1 VKHGAAV
8 ERDLQL
14 LRQKFRYAL
23 GSRDTTVALTMVEL
37 HVTHV
42 VGARPNFM
50 KMAPVYFALNAVKGI
65 VQRVVHTGQ
74 HYDARMSDVFF
85 VELGLPA
92 PDANLEVGSGSHA
105 VQTAQVMQRFEQE
118 VLNHHTDWVC
128 LYGDVNSTVAAALV
142 ASKLGI
148 GVAHVEAGL
157 RSKDWSMP
165 EEINRVVTDRLS
177 QLLFTP
183 SADADLNLKH
193 EGVPSERIH
202 FVGNCMIDT
211 LVRLLPKATRPA
223 SLPQTI
229 ADGEF
234 VLVTLH
240 RPATV
245 DDPVLLGQVLRALG
259 YCLERAPIVF
269 PLHPR
274 TRAKLEAAGYV
285 APPRLLLIDPVGYL
299 DFLWLEAHARVVVT
313 DSGGVQE
320 ETSYLGVPCLTFRDN
335 TERPVTCEFGSNR
348 LIGRDP
354 AQLLQF
360 VLAAF
365 SEPAGPKRTPPLWD
379 GRAGERIAAVF
390 AARALA
396 KAST

>member
-1 VKHGAAV
+1 MQH
-8 ERDLQL
+8 L
-14 LRQKFRYAL
+14 L
-23 GSRDTTVALTMVEL
+23 
-37 HVTHV
+37 VTHV

-50 KMAPVYFALNAVKGI
+50 KMAPVYFALNAVSA
-65 VQRVVHTGQ
+65 VRQRLVHTGQ

-85 VELGLPA
+85 SELGLPA

-105 VQTAQVMQRFEQE
+105 AQTAQIMLRFEAE
-118 VLNHHTDWVC
+118 VTAHRPDWVC
-128 LYGDVNSTVAAALV
+128 LYGDVNSTLAAALV

-157 RSKDWSMP
+157 RSGDWSMP

-183 SADADLNLKH
+183 SRDGDDNLRR
-193 EGVPSERIH
+193 EGVPEERIH

-211 LVRLLPKATRPA
+211 LVRLLPKAVRPEA
-223 SLPQTI
+223 VDATLD
-229 ADGEF
+229 AGNF

-245 DDPVLLGQVLRALG
+245 DDPVLLGRVLSALEQVARQL
-259 YCLERAPIVF
+259 PVIF

-274 TRAKLEAAGYV
+274 TRSKLDAAGYR
-285 APPRLLLIDPVGYL
+285 PGPGMLLIAPVSYL
-299 DFLWLEAHARVVVT
+299 EFLWLQERARVVVT

-335 TERPVTCEFGSNR
+335 TERPVTCEHGSNT
-348 LIGRDP
+348 LVGRDP
-354 AQLLQF
+354 ERMVQS
-360 VLAAF
+360 VLAALHK
-365 SEPAGPKRTPPLWD
+365 PARYGSRPPLWD
-379 GRAGERIAAVF
+379 GQAAQRIAAVF
-390 AARALA
+390 ADLSVRA
-396 KAST
+396 ASDASQKTQTVGST

>member
-1 VKHGAAV
+1 MQH
-8 ERDLQL
+8 L
-14 LRQKFRYAL
+14 L
-23 GSRDTTVALTMVEL
+23 
-37 HVTHV
+37 VTHV

-50 KMAPVYFALNAVKGI
+50 KMAPVYFALNAVSA
-65 VQRVVHTGQ
+65 VRQRLVHTGQ

-85 VELGLPA
+85 SELGLPA

-105 VQTAQVMQRFEQE
+105 AQTAQIMLRFEAE
-118 VLNHHTDWVC
+118 VMAHRPDWVC
-128 LYGDVNSTVAAALV
+128 LYGDVNSTLAAALV

-157 RSKDWSMP
+157 RSGDWSMP

-183 SADADLNLKH
+183 SRDGDENLRR
-193 EGVPSERIH
+193 EGVPDERIH

-211 LVRLLPKATRPA
+211 LVRLLPKAVRPEA
-223 SLPQTI
+223 VDAMLD
-229 ADGEF
+229 AGNF

-245 DDPVLLGQVLRALG
+245 DDPELLGRVLSALEQVARQL
-259 YCLERAPIVF
+259 PVVF

-274 TRAKLEAAGYV
+274 TRSKLDAAGYR
-285 APPRLLLIDPVGYL
+285 PGPGMLLIAPVSYL
-299 DFLWLEAHARVVVT
+299 EFLWLQERARVVVT

-335 TERPVTCEFGSNR
+335 TERPVTCEHGSNT
-348 LIGRDP
+348 LVGRDP
-354 AQLLQF
+354 ERMVQS
-360 VLAAF
+360 VLEALHK
-365 SEPAGPKRTPPLWD
+365 PARYGSRPPLWD
-379 GRAGERIAAVF
+379 GQAAQRIAAVF
-390 AARALA
+390 ADLSVRA
-396 KAST
+396 ASDASEATQGVGSA

>member
-1 VKHGAAV
+1 MQH
-8 ERDLQL
+8 L
-14 LRQKFRYAL
+14 L
-23 GSRDTTVALTMVEL
+23 
-37 HVTHV
+37 VTHV

-50 KMAPVYFALNAVKGI
+50 KMAPVYFALNAVSA
-65 VQRVVHTGQ
+65 VRQRLVHTGQ

-85 VELGLPA
+85 SELGLPA

-105 VQTAQVMQRFEQE
+105 AQTAQIMLRFEAE
-118 VLNHHTDWVC
+118 VTAHRPDWVC
-128 LYGDVNSTVAAALV
+128 LYGDVNSTLAAALV

-157 RSKDWSMP
+157 RSGDWSMP

-183 SADADLNLKH
+183 SRDGDENLRR
-193 EGVPSERIH
+193 EGVPEERIH

-211 LVRLLPKATRPA
+211 LVRLLPKAVRPEA
-223 SLPQTI
+223 VEATLD
-229 ADGEF
+229 AGNF

-245 DDPVLLGQVLRALG
+245 DDPVLLGRVLSALEQVARLL
-259 YCLERAPIVF
+259 PVVF

-274 TRAKLEAAGYV
+274 TRSKLDAAGYR
-285 APPRLLLIDPVGYL
+285 PGPGMLLIAPVSYL
-299 DFLWLEAHARVVVT
+299 EFLWLQERARVVVT

-335 TERPVTCEFGSNR
+335 TERPVTCEHGSNT
-348 LIGRDP
+348 LVGRDP
-354 AQLLQF
+354 ERMVQS
-360 VLAAF
+360 VLEALHK
-365 SEPAGPKRTPPLWD
+365 PARYGSRPPLWD
-379 GRAGERIAAVF
+379 GQAAQRIAAVF
-390 AARALA
+390 AELSVRA
-396 KAST
+396 ASDASEASQSVGSA